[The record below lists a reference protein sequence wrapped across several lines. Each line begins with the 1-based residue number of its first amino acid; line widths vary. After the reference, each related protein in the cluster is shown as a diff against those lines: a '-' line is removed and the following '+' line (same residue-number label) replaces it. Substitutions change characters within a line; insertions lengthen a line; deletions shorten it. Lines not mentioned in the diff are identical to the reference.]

1 MLQTIKRLLLSL
13 SIIGLFAL
21 YALQQQTSPGITP
34 LATSNQQGIADANP
48 ARTPPPTP
56 RSVVPTVTAIA
67 KLQGSGDE
75 EGDDGDDDDGAPVVR
90 ASQKTLNPTQPAANA
105 AAPQASGLWRDGVY
119 TGDAANASW
128 GDVQVQ
134 VTIAGGSITDVAF
147 TTYPNHRNRSVSIND
162 QAMPILSQEAI
173 DAQSAQVDIVSG
185 ATDTSIAFIQSL
197 DSALQQ
203 AAA

>member
-34 LATSNQQGIADANP
+34 LATSSQQGIADANP
-48 ARTPPPTP
+48 SRTPTP
-56 RSVVPTVTAIA
+56 RSVVPIVTAIA
-67 KLQGSGDE
+67 KLQNSDDE
-75 EGDDGDDDDGAPVVR
+75 EGDDGDDDDGAPVVL
-90 ASQKTLNPTQPAANA
+90 ASQKTPIPTQPAANA
-105 AAPQASGLWRDGVY
+105 AAPQTSGLWRDGVY
-119 TGDAANASW
+119 TGDSANASW

-134 VTIAGGSITDVAF
+134 VTIAGGSITDVTF

-173 DAQSAQVDIVSG
+173 AAQSAQVDIVSG